1 MNDLDLFDEG
11 PAEAAEAAPRGRRG
25 RGSRAEN
32 AEANKRRR
40 TVLLVGGL
48 AAVVILGVGVW
59 YGVKSLFGLTSYED
73 FEGAGESDV
82 VVKVE
87 PGTISQTGQSL
98 LDAGVVASVRAYTAA
113 AAENDAAS
121 AVQPGY
127 YVLKTKMSGANAI
140 AGLVRKNARVGEME
154 IRGGFQLD
162 DVTVASGK
170 TNLGIISLIAKA
182 SCAELNGKNTC
193 LTPEQVRTA
202 MEKADLNDMG
212 VPEWAQA
219 EAARTTEPRRRFE
232 GLLMPGKYDV
242 KPGESPENV
251 LRALLATSSGR
262 LQAAGLPK
270 AAEKTGFSA
279 YQLLVMASLVEKEA
293 VKEDFGKIAQVTRNR
308 LAQGMRLQYDS
319 TVNYPLDRPNIR
331 TNGSD
336 RDKAGAYN
344 TYAVQGLP
352 PTPIASPSALAIS
365 KAVTPEPSDYLYFVR
380 CDKEG
385 RSCFGKTL
393 DEHKANV
400 REAEARGAY

>member
-11 PAEAAEAAPRGRRG
+11 PAEEKPRRG
-25 RGSRAEN
+25 RAAAAADN
-32 AEANKRRR
+32 QRRR
-40 TVLLVGGL
+40 KVLLVGGL
-48 AAVVILGVGVW
+48 AAVVILGIGIW
-59 YGVKSLFGLTSYED
+59 YGVTSLFGLTSYED

-98 LDAGVVASVRAYTAA
+98 MDAGVVASVRAYTAA
-113 AAENDAAS
+113 AQENEAATS
-121 AVQPGY
+121 VQPGY
-127 YVLKTKMSGANAI
+127 YVLKTKMSGASAV
-140 AGLVRKNARVGEME
+140 AGLVRKNAKVGEME
-154 IRGGFQLD
+154 IRGGNQLD

-170 TNLGIISLIAKA
+170 VTPGIISLIAKA

-202 MEKADLNDMG
+202 MEKADLTEIG
-212 VPEWAQA
+212 APEWVIT
-219 EAARTTEPRRRFE
+219 EASKATEPRRRFE

-242 KPGESPENV
+242 KPGDTPENV
-251 LRALLATSSGR
+251 LRALLTTASAR

-270 AAEKTGFSA
+270 AAEKTGFSP

-293 VKEDFGKIAQVTRNR
+293 AGPDFGKIAQVTRNR
-308 LAQGMRLQYDS
+308 LAIGMRLQYDS

-331 TNGSD
+331 TNSAD

-352 PTPIASPSALAIS
+352 PTPIGSPSAQAIS
-365 KAVTPEPSDYLYFVR
+365 SAITPEPSEYLYFVR
-380 CDKEG
+380 CDKNG
-385 RSCFGKTL
+385 RSCFAKDL
-393 DEHKANV
+393 DDHNTNV
-400 REAEARGAY
+400 REAQARGAY

>member
-11 PAEAAEAAPRGRRG
+11 PAEEKPRRG
-25 RGSRAEN
+25 RLAAAADSQ
-32 AEANKRRR
+32 RRR
-40 TVLLVGGL
+40 KVLLVGGL
-48 AAVVILGVGVW
+48 AAVVILGIGVW
-59 YGVKSLFGLTSYED
+59 YGVQSLFGLTSYED
-73 FEGAGESDV
+73 FEGAGDSDV

-98 LDAGVVASVRAYTAA
+98 MDAGVVASVRAYTAA
-113 AAENDAAS
+113 AQENES
-121 AVQPGY
+121 AGSVQPGY

-170 TNLGIISLIAKA
+170 VNQGIISLIAKA

-193 LTPEQVRTA
+193 LTAEQVRTA
-202 MEKADLNDMG
+202 MEKADLAELG
-212 VPEWAQA
+212 APEWVIT
-219 EAARTTEPRRRFE
+219 EASKATEPRRRFE

-242 KPGESPENV
+242 KPGETPENV
-251 LRALLATSSGR
+251 LRALLTTASAR

-270 AAEKTGFSA
+270 SADKTGFSP

-293 VKEDFGKIAQVTRNR
+293 ATPDFGKIAQVTRNR
-308 LAQGMRLQYDS
+308 LAIGMRLQYDS

-331 TNGSD
+331 TNSAD

-352 PTPIASPSALAIS
+352 PTPIGSPSAGAIS
-365 KAVTPEPSDYLYFVR
+365 SAITPEPSDYLYFVR
-380 CDKEG
+380 CDKQG
-385 RSCFGKTL
+385 KSCFAKDL
-393 DEHKANV
+393 DDHNANV
-400 REAEARGAY
+400 RAAQAKGAY